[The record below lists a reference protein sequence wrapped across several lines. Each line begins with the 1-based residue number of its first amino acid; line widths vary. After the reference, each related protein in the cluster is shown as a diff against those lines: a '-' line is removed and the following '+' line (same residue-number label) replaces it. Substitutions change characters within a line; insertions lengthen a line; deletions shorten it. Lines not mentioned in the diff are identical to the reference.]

1 MATRSVLSII
11 IALLLGG
18 LATAASAHTGSGSAA
33 GLTAGLGHP
42 LLGLDHLLAMF
53 AVGLWAA
60 RLGGRGLWL
69 VPLAFLGLAGTGAV
83 VAFLLPGLP
92 VVELAIVASLA
103 VLGGLLAFEV
113 RLANVWAMALVGFF
127 ALFHG
132 HAHGAEAALTGAW
145 FGYGIGFLATTALLM
160 AAGIAI
166 ERRLAAVSLRWVG
179 AVVALAGGALA
190 FGL

>member
-1 MATRSVLSII
+1 ML
-11 IALLLGG
+11 
-18 LATAASAHTGSGSAA
+18 
-33 GLTAGLGHP
+33 
-42 LLGLDHLLAMF
+42 

-69 VPLAFLGLAGTGAV
+69 VPLAFVGLAGAGAV
-83 VAFLLPGLP
+83 VAWLLPGLP

-132 HAHGAEAALTGAW
+132 HAHGAEAALAGAW
-145 FGYGIGFLATTALLM
+145 VGYGIGFLATTALLM
-160 AAGIAI
+160 AAGVAI
-166 ERRLAAVSLRWVG
+166 ERRFGAFSLRWIG